1 MIAIEDPEKEGG
13 HNSTTAMVGKR
24 GDLMEMV
31 AHVAAH
37 PEGKELVNVLTDG
50 LMLGLIM
57 KSGPKDK

>member
-1 MIAIEDPEKEGG
+1 MIAIDDPENETGK
-13 HNSTTAMVGKR
+13 NSTTAMVGKR

-37 PEGKELVNVLTDG
+37 PEGKEIVNVLTDG
-50 LMLGLIM
+50 LMIGLIM